1 MEFFEKVV
9 GAAASVGIGFGVTHI
24 DADFDQLHILPP
36 SIEDWVGPTHPA
48 RFICCFV
55 ESLDLMDLG
64 IEVRDF
70 GTAGRPPFAPA
81 LLLRLWLYGYFKK
94 IRSSRKLEEAC
105 RNDLGFI
112 WLCGNQ
118 VPDHNTLWRFWSQHQ
133 KAIRNLFKQSVTT
146 SCEMGL
152 VGLTLQAVD
161 GTKIQA
167 AAHAGKKYDK
177 EDLAKRIERLDEQI
191 KVLEEEIERS
201 QAGDEQPSAELPKE
215 LEKKEVLKKAMQEAI
230 ETLDTNPTVKHIHP
244 LEPEARRVKANT
256 GGKPFGYN
264 AQAVVDSENQIVVA
278 ADAVNEA
285 TDLRQLT
292 PMLDQAAENLATY
305 QQEQENDGK
314 PASQPVSLGDAGY
327 PSAEQIGLAEEA
339 GHEVVMPLP
348 PQSVNKKDEEY
359 HASNFVYDAE
369 ADVVTCPQGQSL
381 PFRRERVK
389 EGVPVSVYRGAPST
403 CKNCP
408 AFGACTKDRHGRT
421 IDISPWNASVERH
434 KEKMN
439 KEENKE
445 LLKQRAGI
453 VEPVFGQIKKNG
465 EFWRWTFKGLEKVR
479 TQWMMLCTS
488 WNLKVMYRHW
498 MAAQNAP
505 IDGTGKQAKAA

>member
-1 MEFFEKVV
+1 
-9 GAAASVGIGFGVTHI
+9 
-24 DADFDQLHILPP
+24 
-36 SIEDWVGPTHPA
+36 
-48 RFICCFV
+48 
-55 ESLDLMDLG
+55 
-64 IEVRDF
+64 
-70 GTAGRPPFAPA
+70 
-81 LLLRLWLYGYFKK
+81 
-94 IRSSRKLEEAC
+94 
-105 RNDLGFI
+105 
-112 WLCGNQ
+112 
-118 VPDHNTLWRFWSQHQ
+118 
-133 KAIRNLFKQSVTT
+133 
-146 SCEMGL
+146 
-152 VGLTLQAVD
+152 
-161 GTKIQA
+161 
-167 AAHAGKKYDK
+167 
-177 EDLAKRIERLDEQI
+177 
-191 KVLEEEIERS
+191 
-201 QAGDEQPSAELPKE
+201 
-215 LEKKEVLKKAMQEAI
+215 
-230 ETLDTNPTVKHIHP
+230 
-244 LEPEARRVKANT
+244 
-256 GGKPFGYN
+256 
-264 AQAVVDSENQIVVA
+264 
-278 ADAVNEA
+278 
-285 TDLRQLT
+285 
-292 PMLDQAAENLATY
+292 
-305 QQEQENDGK
+305 
-314 PASQPVSLGDAGY
+314 
-327 PSAEQIGLAEEA
+327 
-339 GHEVVMPLP
+339 MPLP

-408 AFGACTKDRHGRT
+408 AFGTCTKDRHGRT

-505 IDGTGKQAKAA
+505 IDGTRKQAKAA